1 MRFSAVFL
9 LLSVPFLFPVP
20 ARAAGTSIPEACAAP
35 VEFIMPGK
43 SFPLLA
49 RAIRHE
55 VPLEFLAVGSATT
68 VGQDGGGGRA
78 FPHWMIEGLRAALP
92 GHEIHLTI
100 RGARGLTATQ
110 MLTLIE
116 QELKDKRFALVLWQ
130 TGAVEAAHG
139 ASVEE
144 LRATIDAGIVA
155 VRGAGSELVLIDPQ
169 YSRFL
174 SAKVNLMPYIDALKD
189 AADVPDVALFRRND
203 LMKFWVDDG
212 RVDLERVKKADQEAA
227 VDALHSCLGAVLAHF
242 VANGAG
248 VAMP

>member
-1 MRFSAVFL
+1 
-9 LLSVPFLFPVP
+9 
-20 ARAAGTSIPEACAAP
+20 
-35 VEFIMPGK
+35 
-43 SFPLLA
+43 
-49 RAIRHE
+49 
-55 VPLEFLAVGSATT
+55 
-68 VGQDGGGGRA
+68 
-78 FPHWMIEGLRAALP
+78 LRAALP
-92 GHEIHLTI
+92 RREIHLTI

-144 LRATIDAGIVA
+144 LRATLDAGIVA

-174 SAKVNLMPYIDALKD
+174 SAKVNLTPYMDALKD
-189 AADVPDVALFRRND
+189 AADAPDVALFRRNE

-212 RVDLERVKKADQEAA
+212 RNDLERVKKADQEAA
-227 VDALHSCLGAVLAHF
+227 VDALHSCLGIVLAHF

-248 VAMP
+248 VTMP